1 MEIVK
6 MGRLLARC
14 TNWMRLSRGSAGWV
28 MMALLLALLG
38 LLVIQTINWP
48 GQEGGS
54 FVPTWRDM
62 TGRINRNQISPQGI
76 SDRGK
81 IKSRQDDDDGEIVYQ
96 SDYPVSSDVFVS
108 LLEAAASYLHH
119 EQLKVAN
126 GWQRQISSL
135 GGTDSTSAKVA
146 ADWRGYSRSLW
157 EDNAPTSGR
166 APARLLAWDP
176 RQPGRDHTE
185 QQGRDPWSHSASHG
199 GPRRPPPLWSEIIII
214 IEIILPPTV
223 VSPIVLQL

>member
-108 LLEAAASYLHH
+108 LLKAWPLSLLLPLAWTDLPPSPCQAGASLCFCSSNEMEKSFNVYCPDPAHTELTIT
-119 EQLKVAN
+119 L
-126 GWQRQISSL
+126 RQHSAPVISF
-135 GGTDSTSAKVA
+135 T
-146 ADWRGYSRSLW
+146 WRGPCRYKLKLRYFWSR
-157 EDNAPTSGR
+157 
-166 APARLLAWDP
+166 
-176 RQPGRDHTE
+176 
-185 QQGRDPWSHSASHG
+185 
-199 GPRRPPPLWSEIIII
+199 IIQ
-214 IEIILPPTV
+214 
-223 VSPIVLQL
+223 SQ

>member
-1 MEIVK
+1 MHKLNEAVK
-6 MGRLLARC
+6 RQRWLSNDGIAAGPARPPGHPDHQLTGAGRRKLRA
-14 TNWMRLSRGSAGWV
+14 N
-28 MMALLLALLG
+28 
-38 LLVIQTINWP
+38 
-48 GQEGGS
+48 
-54 FVPTWRDM
+54 M
-62 TGRINRNQISPQGI
+62 TGHDGRINRNQISPQGI

-146 ADWRGYSRSLW
+146 AEWRGYSRSL
-157 EDNAPTSGR
+157 
-166 APARLLAWDP
+166 
-176 RQPGRDHTE
+176 
-185 QQGRDPWSHSASHG
+185 
-199 GPRRPPPLWSEIIII
+199 
-214 IEIILPPTV
+214 
-223 VSPIVLQL
+223 